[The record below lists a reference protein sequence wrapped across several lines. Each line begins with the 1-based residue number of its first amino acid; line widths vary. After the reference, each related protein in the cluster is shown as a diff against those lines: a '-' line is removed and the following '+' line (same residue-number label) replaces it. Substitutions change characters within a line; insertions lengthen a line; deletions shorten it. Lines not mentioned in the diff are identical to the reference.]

1 MSFIAGVL
9 LIIFD
14 GGLAS
19 AGPMAISGGCCAGSL
34 ITLVSMVLIALGL
47 NQNSRLVE
55 LLYVQE

>member
-34 ITLVSMVLIALGL
+34 ITLVSMVLIAL
-47 NQNSRLVE
+47 
-55 LLYVQE
+55 